1 MRSASLLIFVGILA
15 ACATNDA
22 AQSLPTNMGRAVG
35 ASSPTTIVAPIGTLA
50 LVVPSATSAPPTAT
64 LRATASDQYR
74 AWMVEARNRYPY
86 SESVEQ
92 MWEVMICESS
102 GNPDL
107 VAGSY
112 NGLFQYSQATWEGD
126 WNPYRDRPVLDPQA
140 QIFATAKAWHD
151 GYQSWWGCY
160 RG

>member
-1 MRSASLLIFVGILA
+1 MRYTFLLVIFMLT
-15 ACATNDA
+15 AC
-22 AQSLPTNMGRAVG
+22 G
-35 ASSPTTIVAPIGTLA
+35 AK
-50 LVVPSATSAPPTAT
+50 PSAPAAPNATEIQAPAAISSTIGSTASIPTIAPPATAAPPTAT
-64 LRATASDQYR
+64 PPASPTDQYR
-74 AWMVEARNRYPY
+74 AWMDEARIRHPY

-92 MWEVMICESS
+92 MWEVMLCESS

-112 NGLFQYSQATWEGD
+112 HGLFQYAQETWEAD
-126 WNPYRDRPVLDPQA
+126 WNPYRDRPILDPQA

-160 RG
+160 R